1 MEAERKIIQMGD
13 VSPSQSKK
21 GRRKRLVLG
30 LGLAVLAA
38 GLAGF
43 FALSGRT
50 GEYAVSGF
58 TVSEVTLAPLT
69 VTTEA
74 SGSVVLPRSVTLV
87 SPQEGYASVLSV
99 QVGDQVSEGEV
110 LAELRVPE
118 LLEEEYDL
126 LADLENARLGLEEL
140 IIEYRYQI
148 AALEESVERAAEDL
162 AEAEEDLAAAEKLAE
177 LRTSREADREAALD
191 TRDRAREVWDDA
203 VLELSRQREL
213 EAISLKKQNAVISQ
227 TETALARL
235 EDDMEDTRIK
245 SPLDGQV
252 LYINEDLSVPGSL
265 ILFRDELVKVADT
278 ENPFIDLEV
287 YEQYA
292 SELQAGNLIDVTV
305 GSATF
310 SAEIVQVG
318 KLASLSSDGLA
329 ATVSVR
335 ARPVESADLTS
346 GASAVAVIPLGTRTD
361 AMILPRGAYLTTGS
375 QKYVYK
381 IEGDGAVKTEVT
393 FGTIQGSQVQVLSG
407 LEPGDRIITSGYQN
421 FIDQKSVVLK

>member
-1 MEAERKIIQMGD
+1 MEAERRIIQMGD
-13 VSPSQSKK
+13 VSPAQSKK
-21 GRRKRLVLG
+21 GKRKRLVL
-30 LGLAVLAA
+30 LLALAVLAA
-38 GLAGF
+38 ALAGF
-43 FALSGRT
+43 FAVSGRT
-50 GEYAVSGF
+50 GEYTVSGY
-58 TVSEVTLAPLT
+58 TLAEVSLAPLT

-87 SPQEGYASVLSV
+87 SPQEGYASALHI
-99 QVGDQVSEGEV
+99 QVGDSVAQGEV

-118 LLEEEYDL
+118 LLEEEHDL
-126 LADLENARLGLEEL
+126 TADLENARLGLEEL
-140 IIEYRYQI
+140 IIEYQYKI
-148 AALEESVERAAEDL
+148 AALERAEERAAEDL
-162 AEAEEDLAAAEKLAE
+162 AEAEEDLEAAEKLAA
-177 LRTSREADREAALD
+177 LRTSREADREAALKARNQA
-191 TRDRAREVWDDA
+191 RDVWEDA

-213 EAISLKKQNAVISQ
+213 ETISLKKQHAVISQ

-235 EDDMEDTRIK
+235 EDDKDDTMIK

-252 LYINEDLSVPGSL
+252 LFVNEDLSVPGSL
-265 ILFRDELVKVADT
+265 ILFRDDLVRVADT

-292 SELQAGNLIDVTV
+292 SELKTGGLIDVTV
-305 GSATF
+305 GSSTF
-310 SAEIVQVG
+310 PAEIVQVG
-318 KLASLSSDGLA
+318 KLASLSGDGLA

-335 ARPVESADLTS
+335 AKPVEPAALTS
-346 GASAVAVIPLGTRTD
+346 GASAVAVIPLGTRND

-381 IEGDGAVKTEVT
+381 IEGTRAVKTEVT

-421 FIDQKSVVLK
+421 FIDQKSVVIK